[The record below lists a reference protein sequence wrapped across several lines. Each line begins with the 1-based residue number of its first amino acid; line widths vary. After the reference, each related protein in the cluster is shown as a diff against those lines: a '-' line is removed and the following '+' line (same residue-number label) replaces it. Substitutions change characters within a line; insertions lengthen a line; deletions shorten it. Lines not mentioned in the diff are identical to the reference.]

1 MPANQMIQTITKT
14 RKTKKKIKKKITD
27 DNKSEKEQKTPG
39 IGTELYVYKEDE
51 LTEEDQAE
59 ITQSGQLLREAC
71 LSHLSFKYRRSKDR

>member
-1 MPANQMIQTITKT
+1 MIQNNNEDQEDQ
-14 RKTKKKIKKKITD
+14 KKNTD

-59 ITQSGQLLREAC
+59 IYTKWTAFCRKLVC
-71 LSHLSFKYRRSKDR
+71 LYLCF